1 MRFFAMNIPSFDPER
16 NYLVYVVD
24 MQEAIDLIQQYTHEM
39 TEVVFSQNRA
49 IQDAVVQRIQ
59 IIGEAASHIP
69 NIIREQFSDIP
80 WKKIVAMRNLLIHD
94 YAHVDEHEVWRV
106 AKEDIPLLRPQL
118 VHVKK
123 SLDSGQL
130 KLKMT

>member
-1 MRFFAMNIPSFDPER
+1 MNIPSFDPER

-106 AKEDIPLLRPQL
+106 VKEDIPLLRPQL
-118 VHVKK
+118 VRVKK
-123 SLDSGQL
+123 SLASGQL

>member
-106 AKEDIPLLRPQL
+106 VKEDIPLLRPQL
-118 VHVKK
+118 VRVKK
-123 SLDSGQL
+123 SLASGQL